1 MGLCSNSNNNNSV
14 VAGLISPG
22 DMSRIREAV
31 CVQVEKIYD
40 SCREKDCIENIRVMF
55 RDLTDEQREA
65 INNAMNVK
73 LREVVLKDVITD
85 IEEVP
90 FKRGFYTVDVK
101 YIMTVN
107 LDFFVRE
114 ENTICVVPI
123 TGGITFNKKVILF
136 GSEGNIKI
144 FKSHFEGDQSN
155 RPIRTSLQQDNLP
168 IAKIEVADPIA
179 LNAQIRGILDKFFE
193 DNNECC
199 CDNDESDETRQLPLR
214 RVYVT
219 VGIFSIIK
227 LIRYVQ
233 LLIPA
238 FDFCYPNKECVS
250 STDENPCEIFDNIEF
265 PYNEFYPPQIFDF
278 PGALEQEEAFLSG
291 SSSTKCG
298 NTANSNTQSET
309 VCFNIND

>member
-1 MGLCSNSNNNNSV
+1 MGMCNNGGV
-14 VAGLISPG
+14 VAGLISPQ
-22 DMSRIREAV
+22 DISRVREAV

-40 SCREKDCIENIRVMF
+40 SCREKDCVENVRVMF
-55 RDLTDEQREA
+55 RNLTPEQREA

-73 LREVVLKDVITD
+73 LREVTLKDVITD

-101 YIMTVN
+101 YIMKVN

-114 ENTICVVPI
+114 PGSICVVPI
-123 TGGITFNKKVILF
+123 TGDITFNKKVILF

-144 FKSHFEGDQSN
+144 FKSHFEGEQNN
-155 RPIRTSLQQDNLP
+155 RPIKTSLQQDNLP

-193 DNNECC
+193 DNDECC
-199 CDNDESDETRQLPLR
+199 CCEGDESDETRQFPTR

-238 FDFCYPNKECVS
+238 FDFCYPNKECVA

-278 PGALEQEEAFLSG
+278 PGALEQQEELLSA
-291 SSSTKCG
+291 SSSTKCNG
-298 NTANSNTQSET
+298 NNTQGET
-309 VCFNIND
+309 VCYNINE

>member
-1 MGLCSNSNNNNSV
+1 MGVCSENV
-14 VAGLISPG
+14 VAGLISPQ

-40 SCREKDCIENIRVMF
+40 SCREKDCVENVRVMF
-55 RDLTDEQREA
+55 RNLTTEQREA

-73 LREVVLKDVITD
+73 LREVTLKDVITD

-101 YIMTVN
+101 YIMKVE

-114 ENTICVVPI
+114 PGSICVVPI
-123 TGGITFNKKVILF
+123 VGDITFNKKVILF

-144 FKSHFEGDQSN
+144 FKSHFESGQNN
-155 RPIRTSLQQDNLP
+155 RPIKTSLQQDNLP

-193 DNNECC
+193 DNDDCCC
-199 CDNDESDETRQLPLR
+199 CDNDDCEETRQLPLR

-238 FDFCYPNKECVS
+238 FDFCYPNKDCIA

-278 PGALEQEEAFLSG
+278 PGALEQEEAFLSA
-291 SSSTKCG
+291 SSSTKCSAQD
-298 NTANSNTQSET
+298 TAGET
-309 VCFNIND
+309 VCYNIND

>member
-1 MGLCSNSNNNNSV
+1 MALCNENV
-14 VAGLISPG
+14 VAGLISPQ

-40 SCREKDCIENIRVMF
+40 SCREKDCVENVRVMF
-55 RDLTDEQREA
+55 RNLTPEQREA

-73 LREVVLKDVITD
+73 LREVKLKDVITD

-101 YIMTVN
+101 YIMKVE

-114 ENTICVVPI
+114 PGSICVVPI
-123 TGGITFNKKVILF
+123 VGDITFNKKVILF

-144 FKSHFEGDQSN
+144 FKSHFESGQNN
-155 RPIRTSLQQDNLP
+155 RPIKTSLQQDNLP

-179 LNAQIRGILDKFFE
+179 LNAQVRGILDKFFE
-193 DNNECC
+193 DNDDCCC
-199 CDNDESDETRQLPLR
+199 CDNDDCEETRQLPIR

-238 FDFCYPNKECVS
+238 FDFCYPNKDCIA
-250 STDENPCEIFDNIEF
+250 STDENPCEIFENIEF

-278 PGALEQEEAFLSG
+278 PGALEQ
-291 SSSTKCG
+291 
-298 NTANSNTQSET
+298 
-309 VCFNIND
+309 

>member
-1 MGLCSNSNNNNSV
+1 MGVCNNGV

-22 DMSRIREAV
+22 DISRVREAV

-40 SCREKDCIENIRVMF
+40 SCREKDCIENVRVMF
-55 RDLTDEQREA
+55 RNLTPEQREA

-73 LREVVLKDVITD
+73 LREVKLKDVITD

-101 YIMTVN
+101 YIMKVN

-114 ENTICVVPI
+114 PGSICVVPI
-123 TGGITFNKKVILF
+123 TGDISFNKKVILF

-144 FKSHFEGDQSN
+144 FKSHFEGEQNN
-155 RPIRTSLQQDNLP
+155 RPIKTSLQQDNLP

-193 DNNECC
+193 DNDDCCC
-199 CDNDESDETRQLPLR
+199 CDNDESDETRQFPTR
-214 RVYVT
+214 RVFVT

-238 FDFCYPNKECVS
+238 FDFCYPNKECIA
-250 STDENPCEIFDNIEF
+250 STDENPCEIFENIEF

-278 PGALEQEEAFLSG
+278 PGALEQQEELLSA

-298 NTANSNTQSET
+298 GGNTQGET
-309 VCFNIND
+309 VCYDIND

>member
-1 MGLCSNSNNNNSV
+1 MGVCNNDGV
-14 VAGLISPG
+14 VAGLISPQ

-40 SCREKDCIENIRVMF
+40 SCREKDCVENVRVMF
-55 RDLTDEQREA
+55 RNLTPEQREA

-73 LREVVLKDVITD
+73 LREVKLKDVITD

-101 YIMTVN
+101 YIMKVE

-114 ENTICVVPI
+114 PGSICVVPI
-123 TGGITFNKKVILF
+123 VGDITFNKKVILF

-144 FKSHFEGDQSN
+144 FKSHFELGQNN
-155 RPIRTSLQQDNLP
+155 RPIKTALQQDNLP

-179 LNAQIRGILDKFFE
+179 LNAQVRGILDKFFE
-193 DNNECC
+193 DNDDCCC
-199 CDNDESDETRQLPLR
+199 CDNDDCEETRQLPIR

-233 LLIPA
+233 VLIPA
-238 FDFCYPNKECVS
+238 FDFCYPNKDCIA
-250 STDENPCEIFDNIEF
+250 STDENPCEIFENIEF

-278 PGALEQEEAFLSG
+278 PGALEQEEAFLNA
-291 SSSTKCG
+291 SSSTKCSNQ
-298 NTANSNTQSET
+298 NTAGET
-309 VCFNIND
+309 VCYNIND

>member
-1 MGLCSNSNNNNSV
+1 MAVCNESV
-14 VAGLISPG
+14 VAGLISPQ

-40 SCREKDCIENIRVMF
+40 SCREKDCVENIRVMF
-55 RDLTDEQREA
+55 RNLTQEQREA

-73 LREVVLKDVITD
+73 LREVTLKDVITD

-101 YIMTVN
+101 YIMKVE

-114 ENTICVVPI
+114 PGSICVVPI
-123 TGGITFNKKVILF
+123 NGDITFNKKVILF

-144 FKSHFEGDQSN
+144 FKSHFESGQNN
-155 RPIRTSLQQDNLP
+155 RPIKTSLQQDNLP

-193 DNNECC
+193 DNDDCC
-199 CDNDESDETRQLPLR
+199 CCCQDNDDSEETRQLPIR

-238 FDFCYPNKECVS
+238 FDFCYPNKDCIA

-278 PGALEQEEAFLSG
+278 PGALEQQEAFLNA
-291 SSSTKCG
+291 SSSTNCNNQ
-298 NTANSNTQSET
+298 NTESQT
-309 VCFNIND
+309 VCYNINE

>member
-1 MGLCSNSNNNNSV
+1 MGICSSNNNNNV

-40 SCREKDCIENIRVMF
+40 SCREKDCIENVRVMF

-73 LREVVLKDVITD
+73 LREVILKDVITD

-114 ENTICVVPI
+114 DNSICVVPI
-123 TGGITFNKKVILF
+123 TGNITFNKKVILF

-144 FKSHFEGDQSN
+144 FKSHFEGEQNN

-179 LNAQIRGILDKFFE
+179 LNAQIRGVLDKFFE
-193 DNNECC
+193 DNECCC

-214 RVYVT
+214 RVFVT

-238 FDFCYPNKECVS
+238 FDFCYPNKECVA
-250 STDENPCEIFDNIEF
+250 STDDNPCEIFDNIEF

-278 PGALEQEEAFLSG
+278 PGALEQEEAILSG

-298 NTANSNTQSET
+298 NTGNSNTQSET

>member
-1 MGLCSNSNNNNSV
+1 MGVCSNNNNNV

-40 SCREKDCIENIRVMF
+40 SCREKDCVENVRVMF
-55 RDLTDEQREA
+55 RSLNQEQREA
-65 INNAMNVK
+65 INNAINVK
-73 LREVVLKDVITD
+73 LKEVILKDVITD

-101 YIMTVN
+101 YIMKVT
-107 LDFFVRE
+107 LDFYVRE
-114 ENTICVVPI
+114 PGSICIVPI
-123 TGGITFNKKVILF
+123 NGDITFNKKVILF

-144 FKSHFEGDQSN
+144 FKSHFETGQNN
-155 RPIRTSLQQDNLP
+155 RPIKTSLQQDNLP

-179 LNAQIRGILDKFFE
+179 LNANIRSIVDKFFE
-193 DNNECC
+193 DDDNCC
-199 CDNDESDETRQLPLR
+199 CPCDNDDCDETRQFPLR

-227 LIRYVQ
+227 LIRHVQ

-238 FDFCYPNKECVS
+238 FDFCYPNKECIA

-265 PYNEFYPPQIFDF
+265 PYSEFYPPQIFDF
-278 PGALEQEEAFLSG
+278 PGALEQEEALQSAGSG
-291 SSSTKCG
+291 TSC
-298 NTANSNTQSET
+298 NNNTQGET
-309 VCFNIND
+309 VCYNINE